1 MNNMKTSE
9 IFKMSFSSLRAN
21 RLRTFLTV
29 LGVVVGIFSII
40 VIMTIIT
47 MLQHSIESGLA
58 SLAQNT
64 FQIQKYPA
72 IMTGGP
78 GSRDKYRNR
87 KDITLEEFYQF
98 KEKMTEAKF
107 VGAEQWQFGIVV
119 KYGSRETN
127 PNISLAGVTDE
138 ALETNEW
145 VVAEGRP
152 INKTDVQYTNN
163 VCILGKDIVEKVFQ
177 NIDPVGQI
185 VRVSGKPLM
194 VIGVFESKQA
204 LFGQSRDNYAVIPI
218 TTFQTMFG
226 KRSRSVNITVMAKN
240 QSDYNDVIEASIG
253 YMRTIRNVKPGED
266 NNFDI
271 FSNESLMDQINNI
284 NEPIKIGA
292 LAVSLI
298 ALLAAGVGIM
308 NIMLVSVTE
317 RTREIGIRKAIGA
330 RKSYILIQFLSEAV
344 ILSVFGGII
353 GIIIGVGIGNFAGSF
368 LNAQMAIPVDWVMIG
383 IALCIFVGVV
393 FGTYPAYKAANLDP
407 IEALRYE

>member
-1 MNNMKTSE
+1 MSKMKISE
-9 IFKMSFSSLRAN
+9 IFRMSFQSLRTN
-21 RLRTFLTV
+21 KLRTFLTV

-47 MLQHSIESGLA
+47 MLQNSIENGLA
-58 SLAQNT
+58 SLAKNT

-87 KDITLEEFYQF
+87 KDITLEDFYQF

-119 KYGSRETN
+119 KYGNKETN
-127 PNISLAGVTDE
+127 PNIQVAGMTDE
-138 ALETNEW
+138 ALETNEMITQ
-145 VVAEGRP
+145 AGRP

-163 VCILGKDIVEKVFQ
+163 VCLLGKDVVDKLFM

-185 VRVSGKPLM
+185 VRVSGRPLT
-194 VIGVFESKQA
+194 VIGTLEPKQA
-204 LFGQSRDNYAVIPI
+204 LFGQSQDSYVIMPI
-218 TTFQTMFG
+218 TTFQTVFG
-226 KRSRSVNITVMAKN
+226 KRSRSLNITVMAHN
-240 QSDYNDVIEASIG
+240 QAEYNSIIEASIG
-253 YMRTIRNVKPGED
+253 YMRTIRNVMPGED

-271 FSNESLMDQINNI
+271 FSNESLMGQINSI

-292 LAVSLI
+292 LVVSLI

-330 RKSYILIQFLSEAV
+330 RKSYILVQFLAEAV
-344 ILSVFGGII
+344 ILSIFGGLI
-353 GIIIGVGIGNFAGSF
+353 GIVIGVGLGNFAGSF
-368 LNAQMAIPVDWVMIG
+368 INAQMAIPIDWVIIG
-383 IALCIFVGVV
+383 IVLCVVVGVS

-407 IEALRYE
+407 IEALRHE

>member
-1 MNNMKTSE
+1 MKISE
-9 IFKMSFSSLRAN
+9 VFKMSFQSLRTN
-21 RLRTFLTV
+21 KLRTFLTV

-47 MLQHSIESGLA
+47 MLQNSIESGLA
-58 SLAQNT
+58 SLAKNT
-64 FQIQKYPA
+64 FQIQKFPA

-78 GSRDKYRNR
+78 GARDKYRNR

-107 VGAEQWQFGIVV
+107 VGGEQWQFGIVV
-119 KYGSRETN
+119 QYGNNKTN
-127 PNISLAGVTDE
+127 PNIQLAGMTDD
-138 ALETNEW
+138 ALETNEMITQ
-145 VVAEGRP
+145 EGRP

-163 VCILGKDIVEKVFQ
+163 VCLLGNDIVTKIFASV
-177 NIDPVGQI
+177 NPVGQT
-185 VRVSGKPLM
+185 VRVAGRPMM
-194 VIGVFESKQA
+194 VIGVLEPKQA
-204 LFGQSRDNYAVIPI
+204 LFGQSQDNYVVIPI
-218 TTFQTMFG
+218 TTFQSMFG
-226 KRSRSVNITVMAKN
+226 KRSRSLNITVMSK
-240 QSDYNDVIEASIG
+240 SKEDYNSVIEASIG

-271 FSNESLMDQINNI
+271 FSNESLLGQINNI

-292 LAVSLI
+292 LVVSLI

-344 ILSVFGGII
+344 ILSVFGGLI
-353 GIIIGVGIGNFAGSF
+353 GIIIGVSLGNFAGSF